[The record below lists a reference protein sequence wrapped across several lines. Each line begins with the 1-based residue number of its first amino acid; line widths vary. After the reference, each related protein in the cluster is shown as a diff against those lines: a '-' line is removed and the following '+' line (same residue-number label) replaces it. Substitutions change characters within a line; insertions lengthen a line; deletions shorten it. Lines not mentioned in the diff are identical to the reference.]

1 MNGRFGAPQTE
12 TMLQTFEE
20 ELLTDVKMERHG
32 RHSPRV
38 KLESGIVEQ
47 DCRGDD

>member
-12 TMLQTFEE
+12 TALQTFEE
-20 ELLTDVKMERHG
+20 ELLEDVMGRYG

-38 KLESGIVEQ
+38 KSRVELVRMNSRF
-47 DCRGDD
+47 C